1 MFEKLKKLKGPAFDS
16 LLLAI
21 IQIVTYATNIITTK
35 VLSVSLSL
43 KEYGTYSTVNTV
55 ITIAAAITLF
65 GLGDS
70 MNYFFNRD
78 LGKNTENREREEY
91 VNTIFFVQ
99 FAIGIFVGILLIISS
114 KWISLYY
121 NNVLVQSLIIIVCLK
136 PWISNATHLY
146 QVLFVSSGKAKLIAI
161 RNLVVSIVKIIL
173 IIKISV
179 FL

>member
-1 MFEKLKKLKGPAFDS
+1 MFEKLKQLKGPAFDS

-35 VLSVSLSL
+35 VLSISLSL

-78 LGKNTENREREEY
+78 LGKNTENREREE
-91 VNTIFFVQ
+91 
-99 FAIGIFVGILLIISS
+99 
-114 KWISLYY
+114 
-121 NNVLVQSLIIIVCLK
+121 
-136 PWISNATHLY
+136 
-146 QVLFVSSGKAKLIAI
+146 
-161 RNLVVSIVKIIL
+161 
-173 IIKISV
+173 
-179 FL
+179 